1 MVHSMTVA
9 GSSVADKSQRRLR
22 PRDAATLVL
31 VDRSGTEPRVLMG
44 RRRDDLVF
52 MPGLYVFP
60 GGRVDASDR
69 TAPACDVLCPGDEA
83 RLLVEMKG
91 RASARRARALALA
104 AIREA
109 FEETG
114 VIIGHR
120 VENISAP
127 ATDPWYPFLATGHLP
142 RLGVLTL
149 LARAITPPGRPR
161 RFDTRFFVADASD
174 VAGRRDHLDGEL
186 SSVGW
191 FTFGEMRALDLP
203 RITRVVVEDL
213 ADFLAE
219 GGDPSRRRPVPFYFF
234 RGGSFRRKLLS
245 HVAGET

>member
-1 MVHSMTVA
+1 MTRA
-9 GSSVADKSQRRLR
+9 SLMPGTSIADKPQRRLR

-31 VDRSGTEPRVLMG
+31 VDRSRGEPRVLMG

-52 MPGLYVFP
+52 LPGLYVFP

-91 RASARRARALALA
+91 RASSRRARALALA

-114 VIIGHR
+114 VVIGHKT
-120 VENISAP
+120 EMATAP
-127 ATDPWYPFLATGHLP
+127 ADDAWHPFLATGHLP
-142 RLGVLTL
+142 RLGALAL

-161 RFDTRFFVADASD
+161 RYDTRFFVADAAD
-174 VAGRRDHLDGEL
+174 VAARRDHLDGEL

-191 FTFGEMRALDLP
+191 FTFGEIRALDLP

-219 GGDPSRRRPVPFYFF
+219 GGDPSRRRPVPFYYF

-245 HVAGET
+245 HVVGET